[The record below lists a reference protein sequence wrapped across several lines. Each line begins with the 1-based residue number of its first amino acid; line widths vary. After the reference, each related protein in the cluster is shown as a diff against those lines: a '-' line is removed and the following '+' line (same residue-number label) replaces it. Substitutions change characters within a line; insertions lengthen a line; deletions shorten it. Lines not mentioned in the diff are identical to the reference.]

1 MNNNKTAF
9 AYFVNLKQIER
20 IKSTGSGSVTT
31 SDMKKE
37 ISVLEEKSRLKLE
50 LYENEFKKIMNDKEL
65 KNFENNKLVID
76 NTNKSYKDDG
86 VRFI

>member
-37 ISVLEEKSRLKLE
+37 NSVLEEKARLK

-76 NTNKSYKDDG
+76 NTNKNYKDGG